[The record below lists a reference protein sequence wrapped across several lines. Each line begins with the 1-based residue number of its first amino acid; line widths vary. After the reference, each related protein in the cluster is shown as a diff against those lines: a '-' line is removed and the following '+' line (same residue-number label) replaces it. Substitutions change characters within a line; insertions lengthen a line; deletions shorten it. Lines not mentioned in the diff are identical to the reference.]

1 MNLLNKDKIIQML
14 GLATRARKVTLGTDA
29 FLIGISKIKLVF
41 ISSDASENT
50 KEKVKNKCEYYKIK
64 YTESLSTTE
73 LFKARRKSARQRV
86 FCDLCRFS
94 SAGWQCRYVVVRHLP
109 RCAAYGC

>member
-1 MNLLNKDKIIQML
+1 MNLLSKDKIIQML

-73 LFKARRKSARQRV
+73 LFKATGKQNLMVLGICDNGFAKSINNLLKEDV
-86 FCDLCRFS
+86 KNES
-94 SAGWQCRYVVVRHLP
+94 K
-109 RCAAYGC
+109 

>member
-29 FLIGISKIKLVF
+29 LLIGISKIKLVF

-73 LFKARRKSARQRV
+73 LFKATGKQNLMVLGICDNGFAKSINNLLKEDV
-86 FCDLCRFS
+86 KNES
-94 SAGWQCRYVVVRHLP
+94 K
-109 RCAAYGC
+109 